1 MEQTKTGKSKWRI
14 EGKPTYKRDLIK
26 VVFDDDYIITLGR
39 YVLNGLIFTADVE
52 NLNKWSIDFRYRK
65 NNFLIIVQLR
75 RDGWYIVVNQVD
87 NYYVTPLSYKNAMK
101 IFGDSS
107 RDYAW
112 TQETKIARK
121 LFAAI
126 LDRIDKLNEENLL

>member
-1 MEQTKTGKSKWRI
+1 MKWRI

-26 VVFDDDYIITLGR
+26 VVFDNGYITTLGR
-39 YVLNGLIFTADVE
+39 YVLNNLVFTVNVE
-52 NLNKWSIDFRYRK
+52 ELYDWNIELRYRK
-65 NNFLIIVQLR
+65 DDFLITARLR
-75 RDGWYIVVNQVD
+75 RDGWYIVVDQVD

-101 IFGDSS
+101 IFGESS
-107 RDYAW
+107 RHYAW

-126 LDRIDKLNEENLL
+126 LDRIDKLNEESLL